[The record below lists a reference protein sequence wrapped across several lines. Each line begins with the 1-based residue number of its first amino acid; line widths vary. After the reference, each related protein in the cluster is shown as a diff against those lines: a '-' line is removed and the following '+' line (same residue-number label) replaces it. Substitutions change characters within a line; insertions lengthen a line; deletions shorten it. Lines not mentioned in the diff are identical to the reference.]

1 MTKSNNARSIVYL
14 SLTALIWGV
23 AFVFQSMGND
33 YMRTFT
39 FTSARYLL
47 GFLVLLPVILI
58 KYFHPR
64 FLADNDEIPIKQ
76 VPVKLTITAGVL
88 CGLALGT
95 ATVLQQYGLQTT
107 TVGKAGF
114 ITALYII
121 LTPIF
126 GLFIGKRC
134 HFTIWIGAAIAVAG
148 LYLLCITDGFSLSWG
163 DALVMLC
170 AVVFTFHI
178 MMVDYFAP
186 QTNGVLLSCIQF
198 LVSGVVCGVL
208 AFIFETPSLQQLQ
221 DGLIPVLYTG
231 IMSSG
236 VAYTM
241 QILGQRNFNPTI
253 AAMIMSLESVVS
265 AVASYIAYAMGF
277 LTMDQSLTAMQIIGC
292 VLMFAAV
299 IFVQLPFDRLKRR
312 SH

>member
-1 MTKSNNARSIVYL
+1 MTKSNNVRSCIYL
-14 SLTALIWGV
+14 SMTALIWGV
-23 AFVFQSMGND
+23 AFVFQSMGNN
-33 YMRTFT
+33 YMGPFT
-39 FTSARYLL
+39 FTSSRYLL
-47 GFLVLLPVILI
+47 GFLVLLPIILI
-58 KYFHPR
+58 KLNHPR
-64 FLADNDEIPIKQ
+64 FLADSDEIPIRQ
-76 VPVKLTITAGVL
+76 APVKLTVIAGIL

-95 ATVLQQYGLQTT
+95 ATVLQQYGLLYT

-134 HFTIWIGAAIAVAG
+134 HFTVWIGAAVALAG

-170 AVVFTFHI
+170 AVIFTAHI

-198 LVSGVVCGVL
+198 FVSGVICGVL
-208 AFIFETPSLQQLQ
+208 AFIFETPSVRQLQ
-221 DGLIPVLYTG
+221 EGLIPILYTG
-231 IMSSG
+231 ILSSG
-236 VAYTM
+236 VAYTL

-253 AAMIMSLESVVS
+253 AAMIMSMEAVVS
-265 AVASYIAYAMGF
+265 AAASYIAYAMGF
-277 LTMDQSLTAMQIIGC
+277 LTKDQHMTAAQIVGC

-299 IFVQLPFDRLKRR
+299 IFVQLPFDKIKRR
-312 SH
+312 LH